1 MPPRLPCVFFS
12 EYSFLFKS
20 QLRRSIFIR
29 TISTVIRWSTQ
40 DPNRRKQVNVLFV
53 CWRINSETSRPPS
66 NDHLGPKTIERRRE
80 IVLCV
85 VLYSLTNVRHRAHQ
99 LRVKTTYVQH
109 FRERATSKTTT
120 VHGYLSLQ
128 YSVFRINIINK
139 KPPTNIYKQNVVPV
153 IITLSTFFANLK
165 ETCAFAVFFFWPY
178 IICRN
183 HKFGELFG
191 NFQKSCCA
199 YIKFL
204 SVHSISNIY
213 TQHWKDCAIYCEIN
227 S

>member
-1 MPPRLPCVFFS
+1 MSYFVCLFVCVLVCIFHVSPFVLVERDCYCLLLYATALTVCVFFS

-53 CWRINSETSRPPS
+53 CCRISSETSRPPS

-85 VLYSLTNVRHRAHQ
+85 VLYSQTNVRHRAHQ

-109 FRERATSKTTT
+109 FRERAPSKTTT

-128 YSVFRINIINK
+128 YSVFRINIRNK
-139 KPPTNIYKQNVVPV
+139 KPPNKY
-153 IITLSTFFANLK
+153 L
-165 ETCAFAVFFFWPY
+165 
-178 IICRN
+178 
-183 HKFGELFG
+183 
-191 NFQKSCCA
+191 
-199 YIKFL
+199 
-204 SVHSISNIY
+204 
-213 TQHWKDCAIYCEIN
+213 
-227 S
+227 